1 MVEGGQASLVGLA
14 PVQNDIYAQTHELS
28 YKCTSITNK
37 GDNLDRYRLE
47 MNGTTET
54 TRALAGEVLAAS
66 INDVI
71 GEVLNLVTR
80 SEVGLLDVAWSIQES
95 ETEEIRRLD
104 RNRARDLREIERNLE
119 QGLGELE

>member
-1 MVEGGQASLVGLA
+1 MTLGLVTPAARARANGGGGPSRA
-14 PVQNDIYAQTHELS
+14 PVDPEHV
-28 YKCTSITNK
+28 
-37 GDNLDRYRLE
+37 GGMRPP
-47 MNGTTET
+47 
-54 TRALAGEVLAAS
+54 GEVLAAS